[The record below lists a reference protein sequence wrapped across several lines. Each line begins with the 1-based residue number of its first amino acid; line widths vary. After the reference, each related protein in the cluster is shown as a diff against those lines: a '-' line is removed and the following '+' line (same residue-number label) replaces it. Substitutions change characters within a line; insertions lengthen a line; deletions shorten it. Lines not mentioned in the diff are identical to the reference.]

1 MMRSATQN
9 FPFIDLGNP
18 ADAIPAVRSHL
29 GKVFHAVEVNWN
41 ILSFFAGSF
50 FANRVGFIDVINAF
64 DFLIV
69 RAVIGKCY
77 GKH

>member
-18 ADAIPAVRSHL
+18 ADASPAVGSHL
-29 GKVFHAVEVNWN
+29 GEVFQAVKVNWD
-41 ILSFFAGSF
+41 ILSFFAGSL
-50 FANRVGFIDVINAF
+50 FADGVSFVDVVNAY
-64 DFLIV
+64 DFLVV

-77 GKH
+77 CNY